1 MKRDPKTG
9 KLPPKKRN
17 DRALMLAR
25 QRKHIRVGG
34 RTEHYPRKKFA
45 GRTSCIDCG
54 IKMSYDID
62 GRRYIIG

>member
-25 QRKHIRVGG
+25 ERRVCRSRKAHSPI
-34 RTEHYPRKKFA
+34 KKFA
-45 GRTSCIDCG
+45 YHTRCVDCG
-54 IKMSYDID
+54 IKLSWNPIFKKYVY
-62 GRRYIIG
+62 G